1 MQQIEKKDAE
11 SLSELTFEQLVSR
24 TPGRKLSREDLAST
38 SALILGC
45 SCVQNCCGGA
55 TGPSGP
61 EEPGGNRW

>member
-1 MQQIEKKDAE
+1 MERTDKNDA

-45 SCVQNCCGGA
+45 SCTQRCCGDA
-55 TGPSGP
+55 TGPGGP
-61 EEPGGNRW
+61 IEPIDNGW